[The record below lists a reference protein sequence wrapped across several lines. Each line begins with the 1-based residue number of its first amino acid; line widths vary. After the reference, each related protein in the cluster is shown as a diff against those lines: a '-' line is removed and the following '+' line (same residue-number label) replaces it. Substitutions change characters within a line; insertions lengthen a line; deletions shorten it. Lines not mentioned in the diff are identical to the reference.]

1 MGDGFA
7 EVHSAPPYGHST
19 VCAALPEGASS
30 VGSPRELVDLLRRI
44 AAECP
49 RPVIATV
56 VRADGDQLSVGLG
69 RAASFLT
76 YIPSDND
83 PPYFSVVGTETDGEV
98 CFDYAGEPSFYAARN
113 TVPFEVA
120 LVVACRFAE
129 SSGLPLPDLVAWEV
143 T

>member
-1 MGDGFA
+1 MGERFA
-7 EVHSAPPYGHST
+7 EVLAAPPYGHST
-19 VCAALPEGASS
+19 VCAALSDGASS
-30 VGSPRELVDLLRRI
+30 VGSPRELVELLRRI

-69 RAASFLT
+69 RPVSFLT
-76 YIPSDND
+76 YVPADND
-83 PPYFSVVGTETDGEV
+83 PPYYSVVGADADGEV
-98 CFDYAGEPSFYAARN
+98 CFDYAEEPSFYAARN

-120 LVVACRFAE
+120 LEVACRFAQ
-129 SSGLPLPDLVAWEV
+129 SSGLPLPDLVAWED